1 MKNIKKVKK
10 NVKINWFLFCEI
22 KIIISVLYIPDEEHS
37 DHENDGPDEIIDD
50 SDISDDDEENDYGE
64 DEPPN
69 FELNSDSESKWSK
82 ITQKLWRK

>member
-1 MKNIKKVKK
+1 MDEEHQESKK
-10 NVKINWFLFCEI
+10 NVKINWFFVW
-22 KIIISVLYIPDEEHS
+22 KISVLYIPDEDHS

-82 ITQKLWRK
+82 ITQKLRRK